1 MITYD
6 QLFIECN
13 IFASLTSA
21 WINNQVLFVEAIP
34 QAVGAT
40 TNNR

>member
-1 MITYD
+1 MITFE

-13 IFASLTSA
+13 TFAPLTSA
-21 WINNQVLFVEAIP
+21 WINNQVLFVETIP